1 LRYAADKRKLC
12 GLFAMTVRAQ
22 PGRQGAS
29 AVPAKKKRRK
39 EEKRREEKKEVEEE
53 KKLKLNQGD
62 S

>member
-1 LRYAADKRKLC
+1 LRGAADKRKLC
-12 GLFAMTVRAQ
+12 GLFAVTVRAQ

-39 EEKRREEKKEVEEE
+39 EEK
-53 KKLKLNQGD
+53 KLKLNQGD